1 MPEVRPA
8 DGSIA
13 DRARRKDARGSAHIR
28 VRSVRL
34 RRDCR
39 RPIQLKAALDFWP
52 RWSAF
57 RLVADPHR
65 PVAKIPKADIIPERG
80 KLLGPCDQIVTATRV
95 RAQLDS
101 NGIHLPP
108 GPILR
113 EAISVMPIPVAPK
126 WVWCPEG
133 ISVRRGEPD
142 APHPGR
148 DCDGFDARRLCG

>member
-13 DRARRKDARGSAHIR
+13 DRVSRKDARGSAHIR
-28 VRSVRL
+28 VCSVRL

-39 RPIQLKAALDFWP
+39 LPIQLKAALDFWP
-52 RWSAF
+52 RWSTF
-57 RLVADPHR
+57 RSVPDPHR
-65 PVAKIPKADIIPERG
+65 PVAKSYLFRTWQAAW
-80 KLLGPCDQIVTATRV
+80 TATRV
-95 RAQLDS
+95 RAQLGS

-126 WVWCPEG
+126 WAWRPERM
-133 ISVRRGEPD
+133 SVRRGEPD
-142 APHPGR
+142 APHPGC
-148 DCDGFDARRLCG
+148 DCDGFGAGRMRG